1 MKEYRS
7 GLDVPRVRGLARFD
21 PADHWSEEGLENV
34 SNDHADDLGL
44 IAAAVA
50 LAKFPCAWSSEP
62 THLHGRSPSSGYV
75 QQRQEEGA
83 AAQYAVP
90 SLAISDC
97 MYSPERG

>member
-44 IAAAVA
+44 IARQSHWQSF
-50 LAKFPCAWSSEP
+50 LARGVLSRPTCTSEARVP
-62 THLHGRSPSSGYV
+62 VTFNTGRKKGRLLNMLCP
-75 QQRQEEGA
+75 R
-83 AAQYAVP
+83 
-90 SLAISDC
+90 
-97 MYSPERG
+97 